1 MADKEL
7 KGKEMAE
14 KKGFPGV
21 VESLLQGMDSV
32 LSAKTVVGQPVQ
44 VGDVTILP
52 LVDVSFGFAAGA
64 GSNSDKNSARNGG
77 GLGGK
82 MSPSAVLIIKDGVTR
97 LVNVKDQ
104 NTVTKLID
112 MLPDLVDKFTGKK
125 EVGMEDDEAV
135 NIAFPDQKRKGLK
148 EFLFRNGLL

>member
-1 MADKEL
+1 MADQDLRRKET
-7 KGKEMAE
+7 AD
-14 KKGFPGV
+14 KKGIPGV

-52 LVDVSFGFAAGA
+52 LVDVSFGFAAGT
-64 GSNSDKNSARNGG
+64 GSNSDKNSAKNGG

-125 EVGMEDDEAV
+125 EAGLEDDEAV
-135 NIAFPDQKRKGLK
+135 NIAFPGQKEK
-148 EFLFRNGLL
+148 E

>member
-112 MLPDLVDKFTGKK
+112 MLPDRVDKFTGKK

-135 NIAFPDQKRKGLK
+135 NIAFPDQKEKD
-148 EFLFRNGLL
+148 

>member
-7 KGKEMAE
+7 KGKEMAD

-32 LSAKTVVGQPVQ
+32 LSAKTVVGQPIQ

-64 GSNSDKNSARNGG
+64 GNNSDKNLAR
-77 GLGGK
+77 
-82 MSPSAVLIIKDGVTR
+82 S
-97 LVNVKDQ
+97 VN
-104 NTVTKLID
+104 KLND

-125 EVGMEDDEAV
+125 EAGLKDDEAV
-135 NIAFPDQKRKGLK
+135 NIAFPGQKEK
-148 EFLFRNGLL
+148 E

>member
-1 MADKEL
+1 MADKET
-7 KGKEMAE
+7 KGKEMADR
-14 KKGFPGV
+14 KGFPGV
-21 VESLLQGMDSV
+21 VESLLQGMDNV

-64 GSNSDKNSARNGG
+64 GSNSDKNSAKNGG

-82 MSPSAVLIIKDGVTR
+82 MSPSAVLIIKDGTTR

-104 NTVTKLID
+104 NTMTKLLD
-112 MLPDLVDKFTGKK
+112 MLPDLMDKFTGKK
-125 EVGMEDDEAV
+125 ETGLEDEEAV
-135 NIAFPDQKRKGLK
+135 NIAFPDREEK
-148 EFLFRNGLL
+148 E

>member
-1 MADKEL
+1 MADKETR
-7 KGKEMAE
+7 GKETADR
-14 KKGFPGV
+14 KGFPGV
-21 VESLLQGMDSV
+21 VESLLQGMDNV

-64 GSNSDKNSARNGG
+64 GNNAGKDSARNGG

-82 MSPSAVLIIKDGVTR
+82 MSPSAVLIIKDGATR

-104 NTVTKLID
+104 STVTKLLD

-125 EVGMEDDEAV
+125 ETGMEDEEAV
-135 NIAFPDQKRKGLK
+135 NIAFPGRKEK
-148 EFLFRNGLL
+148 E